1 MWHNG
6 GMNKRKFHLTPE
18 QINELQGA
26 YQQSSDGALK
36 MRYQAVRL
44 YGIGY
49 SVEEVIMITGCSRR
63 RLMAWCRSY
72 RAYGV
77 AGLVDRRVGGNSAK
91 LSRSELEAVQAKLHQ
106 YRPHQLLRSDEYS
119 GSGEFWSVSEL
130 AVWLERE
137 FNVVYRSATSY
148 RSVLKQCGLS
158 RQRPAQQYKS
168 RSEAKVMTFEEELEK
183 N

>member
-1 MWHNG
+1 M
-6 GMNKRKFHLTPE
+6 
-18 QINELQGA
+18 
-26 YQQSSDGALK
+26 K

-49 SVEEVIMITGCSRR
+49 AAEEVIEITGCSRR
-63 RLMAWCRSY
+63 RLLAWCSSY
-72 RAYGV
+72 RQYGV

-91 LSRSELEAVQAKLHQ
+91 LSGNEVEVVQVKLHQ
-106 YRPHQLLRSDEYS
+106 YRPNQLLRSDEYS
-119 GSGEFWSVSEL
+119 GSGEFWTVSDL

-137 FNVVYRSATSY
+137 FDVVYRSATSY
-148 RSVLKQCGLS
+148 RSVLKRCGLS

>member
-1 MWHNG
+1 
-6 GMNKRKFHLTPE
+6 MNKRKFHLTPE
-18 QINELQGA
+18 QNNELQGA
-26 YQQSSDGALK
+26 YQQCSDGAMK

-44 YGIGY
+44 YGSGY
-49 SVEEVIMITGCSRR
+49 ATEAVIEITGCSRR
-63 RLMAWCRSY
+63 RLLAWCRSY
-72 RAYGV
+72 RQYGV

-91 LSRSELEAVQAKLHQ
+91 LSSSELEAVQAKLHQ

-119 GSGEFWSVSEL
+119 GRGEFWTVSDL

-137 FNVVYRSATSY
+137 FDVVYRSATSY

-168 RSEAKVMTFEEELEK
+168 RSEAKVMSFEEALEK

>member
-1 MWHNG
+1 
-6 GMNKRKFHLTPE
+6 MNKRKFHLTPE
-18 QINELQGA
+18 KINELQGA

-49 SVEEVIMITGCSRR
+49 SVAEVILITGCSRR

-72 RAYGV
+72 REYGV
-77 AGLVDRRVGGNSAK
+77 AGLIDRRVGGNSAK
-91 LSRSELEAVQAKLHQ
+91 LSGSEVEVVQAKLHQ
-106 YRPHQLLRSDEYS
+106 YRPNQLLRSDEYS
-119 GSGEFWSVSEL
+119 GSGEFWTVSDL

-137 FNVVYRSATSY
+137 FDVVYHSATSY
-148 RSVLKQCGLS
+148 RSLLKQCGLS

-168 RSEAKVMTFEEELEK
+168 RSEVKVMTFEEELEK

>member
-1 MWHNG
+1 
-6 GMNKRKFHLTPE
+6 MNKRKFHLTPE
-18 QINELQGA
+18 QNNELQGA
-26 YQQSSDGALK
+26 YQQCSDGAMK

-44 YGIGY
+44 YGSGY
-49 SVEEVIMITGCSRR
+49 AAEEVIEITGCSRR
-63 RLMAWCRSY
+63 RLLAWCRSY
-72 RAYGV
+72 RQYGV

-91 LSRSELEAVQAKLHQ
+91 LSSSELEAVQAKLHQ

-119 GSGEFWSVSEL
+119 GRGEFWTVSDL

-137 FNVVYRSATSY
+137 FDVVYRSATSY

-168 RSEAKVMTFEEELEK
+168 RSEAKVMSFEEALEK